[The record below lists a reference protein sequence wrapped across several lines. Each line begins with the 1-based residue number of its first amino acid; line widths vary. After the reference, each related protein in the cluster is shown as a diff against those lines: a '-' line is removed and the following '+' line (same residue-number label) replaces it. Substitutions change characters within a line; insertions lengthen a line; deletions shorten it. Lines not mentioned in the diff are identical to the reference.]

1 MTQWLSVDDQRNVL
15 LKQLNED
22 VCEELYNCKVT
33 LQNHS
38 QIMVEQTKK
47 MVEQTKKMVEQKR
60 EIEDIADLMKT
71 LNAHVVQLSQQMLEI
86 TKLLVRIIG
95 PKITKKTSTES

>member
-38 QIMVEQTKK
+38 QI